1 LTVLALVCF
10 VVADG
15 ATCGSIEDAM
25 MTGEMPRSAAHQC
38 AFNASFCLGWSRY
51 GDKRERNCGHPKILF
66 MSLTPGSE
74 TSRRSS
80 NSGSRKVPANAAFER
95 RASVTTAPI
104 V

>member
-15 ATCGSIEDAM
+15 ATCGSTEDAM

-51 GDKRERNCGHPKILF
+51 GDKRERNCGASKNFVHV
-66 MSLTPGSE
+66 SY
-74 TSRRSS
+74 SR
-80 NSGSRKVPANAAFER
+80 F
-95 RASVTTAPI
+95 
-104 V
+104 